1 MFDSDLS
8 PQELRNRYG
17 WQACKKISIE
27 SNATN
32 GIQLKSQDELIG
44 KDGSFRIRKI
54 YKTNPN
60 NNVSEKSEDE
70 QFYDT
75 RDSLT
80 DPKKSF
86 NDKIENFN
94 KLNEVISG
102 RINEI
107 NGNQKESTGKVSKE
121 KRDSDIINT
130 NKKRV
135 AQNQV
140 TRGSEYVIK

>member
-1 MFDSDLS
+1 MKLTRFI
-8 PQELRNRYG
+8 NRG
-17 WQACKKISIE
+17 WKMTWARDTI
-27 SNATN
+27 
-32 GIQLKSQDELIG
+32 
-44 KDGSFRIRKI
+44 
-54 YKTNPN
+54 
-60 NNVSEKSEDE
+60 EKSRRTYREG
-70 QFYDT
+70 